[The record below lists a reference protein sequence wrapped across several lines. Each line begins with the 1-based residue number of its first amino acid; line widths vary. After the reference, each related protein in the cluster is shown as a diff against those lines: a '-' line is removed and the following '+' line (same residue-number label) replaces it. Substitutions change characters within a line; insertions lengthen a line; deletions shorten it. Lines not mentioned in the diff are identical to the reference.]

1 MSSQASRLLYLPP
14 LLSENISWSPSKV
27 WLVKLAF
34 SKATPFFLLQPTR
47 RICCSRHLFVPLS
60 SSHLVLSNIF
70 HRIFFNIQIVFFPV
84 HFDSHINAAMNDLYD
99 KILFSLVLSS
109 VLISWLFRFFLLVV
123 TIVIALRCSALP
135 YHTADLDFKRA
146 GRQRKRLGGRP
157 RSSKRVVVIFQS
169 KTDPSSR
176 RRRNE
181 RKREPQTRKK
191 IGNLR
196 VPGGS
201 KKNWGLSSLS
211 LSRGIPPRHLP
222 W

>member
-1 MSSQASRLLYLPP
+1 MSTLLIMSSQASGLLYLPP
-14 LLSENISWSPSKV
+14 LLSENIFLSPSKV

-47 RICCSRHLFVPLS
+47 RTCCSRHLFVPFS
-60 SSHLVLSNIF
+60 SSYLVLSNIF

-84 HFDSHINAAMNDLYD
+84 HFDFHINAAMNDLHD

-157 RSSKRVVVIFQS
+157 SRSSKRVVVIFQS

-176 RRRNE
+176 REGTKRKE
-181 RKREPQTRKK
+181 RATDKEK
-191 IGNLR
+191 I
-196 VPGGS
+196 S
-201 KKNWGLSSLS
+201 NW
-211 LSRGIPPRHLP
+211 
-222 W
+222 

>member
-1 MSSQASRLLYLPP
+1 M
-14 LLSENISWSPSKV
+14 

-47 RICCSRHLFVPLS
+47 RTCCSRHLFVPLS
-60 SSHLVLSNIF
+60 PSHLVLSNIF

-84 HFDSHINAAMNDLYD
+84 HCDSHINAAMNDLHD

-157 RSSKRVVVIFQS
+157 RSKRVVVIFQS
-169 KTDPSSR
+169 KTDPPSR
-176 RRRNE
+176 RSIMK
-181 RKREPQTRKK
+181 RKEPQTRKK
-191 IGNLR
+191 LVGT
-196 VPGGS
+196 
-201 KKNWGLSSLS
+201 
-211 LSRGIPPRHLP
+211 
-222 W
+222 

>member
-1 MSSQASRLLYLPP
+1 MSSQASGLLYLPP

-47 RICCSRHLFVPLS
+47 RTCCSRHLFVPLS
-60 SSHLVLSNIF
+60 PSHLVLSNIF

-84 HFDSHINAAMNDLYD
+84 HCDSHINAAMNDLYD

-135 YHTADLDFKRA
+135 YAIRLILILKEQGDKERDWEVVLVVAKGWSSSFNRNWIRHRGEERMKR
-146 GRQRKRLGGRP
+146 K
-157 RSSKRVVVIFQS
+157 
-169 KTDPSSR
+169 
-176 RRRNE
+176 
-181 RKREPQTRKK
+181 EPQTRKK
-191 IGNLR
+191 M
-196 VPGGS
+196 VT
-201 KKNWGLSSLS
+201 
-211 LSRGIPPRHLP
+211 
-222 W
+222 

>member
-1 MSSQASRLLYLPP
+1 MSSQASRLIYLPP

-47 RICCSRHLFVPLS
+47 RTCCSRHLFVPFS
-60 SSHLVLSNIF
+60 SSHLVPSNIF
-70 HRIFFNIQIVFFPV
+70 HHIFFNIQIVFFPV

-176 RRRNE
+176 RR
-181 RKREPQTRKK
+181 KK
-191 IGNLR
+191 GQ
-196 VPGGS
+196 G
-201 KKNWGLSSLS
+201 KNW
-211 LSRGIPPRHLP
+211 
-222 W
+222 

>member
-1 MSSQASRLLYLPP
+1 M
-14 LLSENISWSPSKV
+14 

-47 RICCSRHLFVPLS
+47 RTCCSRHLFVPLS
-60 SSHLVLSNIF
+60 SSHLVPSNIF

-84 HFDSHINAAMNDLYD
+84 HFDSHINAMNDLYD

-176 RRRNE
+176 REETKE
-181 RKREPQTRKK
+181 RESHRQGKK
-191 IGNLR
+191 D
-196 VPGGS
+196 
-201 KKNWGLSSLS
+201 
-211 LSRGIPPRHLP
+211 
-222 W
+222 

>member
-1 MSSQASRLLYLPP
+1 MSTLLIMSSQASGLLYLPP

-47 RICCSRHLFVPLS
+47 RTCCSRHLFVPLS
-60 SSHLVLSNIF
+60 SSHLVSSDIF
-70 HRIFFNIQIVFFPV
+70 HRIFFNTQIVFFPV

-176 RRRNE
+176 RRKNE
-181 RKREPQTRKK
+181 RK
-191 IGNLR
+191 
-196 VPGGS
+196 GGQGENS
-201 KKNWGLSSLS
+201 
-211 LSRGIPPRHLP
+211 
-222 W
+222 

>member
-1 MSSQASRLLYLPP
+1 M
-14 LLSENISWSPSKV
+14 

-47 RICCSRHLFVPLS
+47 RTCCSRHLFVPFS
-60 SSHLVLSNIF
+60 SSHLVPSNIF

-99 KILFSLVLSS
+99 KIIFSLVLSS
-109 VLISWLFRFFLLVV
+109 ALTSWLFRFFLLVV
-123 TIVIALRCSALP
+123 TIVIALRCGALP

-169 KTDPSSR
+169 SSR
-176 RRRNE
+176 RRKKE
-181 RKREPQTRKK
+181 RKKERADKESHETAEIATTNNTHVRHDRNQATARHAPYHHQTR
-191 IGNLR
+191 LYS
-196 VPGGS
+196 PPSSGG
-201 KKNWGLSSLS
+201 
-211 LSRGIPPRHLP
+211 
-222 W
+222 

>member
-1 MSSQASRLLYLPP
+1 MSTLL
-14 LLSENISWSPSKV
+14 IKWARKHRD
-27 WLVKLAF
+27 F
-34 SKATPFFLLQPTR
+34 
-47 RICCSRHLFVPLS
+47 SRHLFVPFL
-60 SSHLVLSNIF
+60 SSHLVPSKIF

-123 TIVIALRCSALP
+123 TIVIALRCGALP

-181 RKREPQTRKK
+181 REREPQTRKK

-211 LSRGIPPRHLP
+211 LSPREIPPRHLP
-222 W
+222 CSSHSQVCE

>member
-47 RICCSRHLFVPLS
+47 RTCCSRHLFVPFS
-60 SSHLVLSNIF
+60 SSHLVPSKIF

-201 KKNWGLSSLS
+201 K
-211 LSRGIPPRHLP
+211 
-222 W
+222 

>member
-1 MSSQASRLLYLPP
+1 MSTLLIMSSQASGLLYLPP
-14 LLSENISWSPSKV
+14 LLSENISLSPSKV

-47 RICCSRHLFVPLS
+47 RTCCSRHLFVPLS
-60 SSHLVLSNIF
+60 PSHLVLSNIF

-84 HFDSHINAAMNDLYD
+84 HCDSHINAAMNDLYD

-123 TIVIALRCSALP
+123 TIVIALRCGALP

-176 RRRNE
+176 RRKNE
-181 RKREPQTRKK
+181 KKRATDKEK
-191 IGNLR
+191 IGRNL
-196 VPGGS
+196 VES
-201 KKNWGLSSLS
+201 TW
-211 LSRGIPPRHLP
+211 

>member
-1 MSSQASRLLYLPP
+1 MTTVNWLLVLSSGLLYLPP
-14 LLSENISWSPSKV
+14 LLSENISLSPSKV

-47 RICCSRHLFVPLS
+47 RTCCSRHLFVPFS
-60 SSHLVLSNIF
+60 SSHLVPSNIF

-123 TIVIALRCSALP
+123 TIVIALRCGALP

-169 KTDPSSR
+169 KTDSVI
-176 RRRNE
+176 E
-181 RKREPQTRKK
+181 EKKEWKKRATDKEKK
-191 IGNLR
+191 
-196 VPGGS
+196 
-201 KKNWGLSSLS
+201 W
-211 LSRGIPPRHLP
+211 
-222 W
+222 